1 MLMGGLGVLFG
12 VLAMFLSRC
21 SVYFRLF
28 MLTNIVMMCR
38 FKVVMGG
45 CLMVCGSI
53 VMVLTGSVLLFFRH
67 LNRHSTVLLNKSV
80 AARSNVPVVNPLRL
94 A

>member
-1 MLMGGLGVLFG
+1 MLMGGLRVLFG
-12 VLAMFLSRC
+12 MLTMLLSRR
-21 SVYFRLF
+21 SVNFRLV

-45 CLMVCGSI
+45 CLMVCGSS

-67 LNRHSTVLLNKSV
+67 LNRHVNVLLNKMIRFRHG
-80 AARSNVPVVNPLRL
+80 AKCPI
-94 A
+94 